1 MDETVVEAG
10 FAERYELADVVGRG
24 AAATV
29 YRARDRRTD
38 QLVAVKVYDAAVA
51 TVDRPQHRAE
61 LVALTRLR
69 HPGLV
74 SLYDAGFDEDR
85 PYIAMKMVD
94 GEPLSWR
101 IALGPLPLSTVLDLG
116 ARLAETLAYVHARGV
131 IHRDVKPSNILL
143 DGGDRCFLTDF
154 GVSRL
159 IDATRC
165 TASGIALGT
174 PAFLA
179 PEQVRGERFGPPI
192 DVYALGL
199 VLLEAL
205 TGSQE
210 YPGGAVESAVARLHR
225 APQIPP
231 TLPAPLRFLLRAMT
245 AADPADRPDAAEVA
259 TRLAAVLAGDR
270 AVEPT
275 RTHLLVRGMRRH
287 RWSLA
292 SLVVAVTAATM
303 GTLALHAPPE
313 PEPARVGYRPAHVLP
328 AGLVA
333 DPRAGE
339 PLATGVVGPP
349 ADRPGVGAT
358 VQAPTAATP
367 DPPAKSAATP
377 DGIESADPQRS
388 TSGSDAGP
396 SGSGSDGGDA
406 GDTEAAADTA
416 AAPDTAGSDEPS
428 KAERKAAKAE
438 RKAERKAARKA
449 ERKAAKAA
457 N

>member
-10 FAERYELADVVGRG
+10 FAQRYELADVVGRG

-38 QLVAVKVYDAAVA
+38 QPVAVKVYDAAVA

-74 SLYDAGFDEDR
+74 SLYDAGFDDDR
-85 PYIAMKMVD
+85 PYIAMRMVD
-94 GEPLSWR
+94 GAPLSWR
-101 IALGPLPLSTVLDLG
+101 IALGPLPLTTVLDLG
-116 ARLAETLAYVHARGV
+116 VRLAETLAYVHARGV

-143 DGGDRCFLTDF
+143 DGSDRCFLTDF

-245 AADPADRPDAAEVA
+245 ADDPDDRPDAAEVA
-259 TRLAAVLAGDR
+259 SRLAAVRAGDR
-270 AVEPT
+270 AAERT
-275 RTHLLVRGMRRH
+275 RTHHLARRLRRH
-287 RWSLA
+287 PWSLA

-303 GTLALHAPPE
+303 G
-313 PEPARVGYRPAHVLP
+313 
-328 AGLVA
+328 
-333 DPRAGE
+333 
-339 PLATGVVGPP
+339 
-349 ADRPGVGAT
+349 
-358 VQAPTAATP
+358 
-367 DPPAKSAATP
+367 
-377 DGIESADPQRS
+377 
-388 TSGSDAGP
+388 
-396 SGSGSDGGDA
+396 
-406 GDTEAAADTA
+406 
-416 AAPDTAGSDEPS
+416 
-428 KAERKAAKAE
+428 
-438 RKAERKAARKA
+438 
-449 ERKAAKAA
+449 
-457 N
+457 